1 VLQTSIACE
10 QIMVALWM
18 LALLPLSE
26 DTQRC
31 GLLVIALLQPQVEIN
46 VDEMDSFRAIKRLDV

>member
-1 VLQTSIACE
+1 MLQTSIACE

-46 VDEMDSFRAIKRLDV
+46 VDEMDSFRTIKRLDV